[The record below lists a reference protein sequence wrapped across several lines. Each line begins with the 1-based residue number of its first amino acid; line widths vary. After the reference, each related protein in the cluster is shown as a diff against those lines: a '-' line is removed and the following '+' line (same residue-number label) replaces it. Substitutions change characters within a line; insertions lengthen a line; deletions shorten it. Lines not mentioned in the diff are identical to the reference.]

1 MTISIRLKNVVMAV
15 FTALLAFS
23 YVSSTMCWHTHVI
36 GDRVIVH
43 SHLFGRTADAQQDD
57 GGHTPGQLRMIQ
69 EANEM
74 VFTDDAVLPDILPVR
89 IDILQKVFSVP
100 DVLPVQRP
108 QAARLAAAAH
118 LRAALGVE

>member
-1 MTISIRLKNVVMAV
+1 MTMSIRFKNVVLAV

-36 GDRVIVH
+36 GDQVIVH
-43 SHLFGRTADAQQDD
+43 SHLFGRTADASQGD

-74 VFTDDAVLPDILPVR
+74 VFTDDAVLSDILPVR
-89 IDILQKVFSVP
+89 IDVLQEVFSVP

-108 QAARLAAAAH
+108 QVVARS
-118 LRAALGVE
+118 LRAPPGL

>member
-1 MTISIRLKNVVMAV
+1 MTLSFRSKKIMMAA

-23 YVSSTMCWHTHVI
+23 YISSTMCWHTHVI
-36 GDRVIVH
+36 GDQVIVH
-43 SHLFGRTADAQQDD
+43 SHLFGRTADAQQGD

-89 IDILQKVFSVP
+89 IDVLQEVFSVP

-108 QAARLAAAAH
+108 QVVARS
-118 LRAALGVE
+118 LRAPPGL

>member
-43 SHLFGRTADAQQDD
+43 SHLFGRTADASQDD

-74 VFTDDAVLPDILPVR
+74 VFTYDAVLPDILPVR
-89 IDILQKVFSVP
+89 IDILQEVFSVP

-108 QAARLAAAAH
+108 HVVARS
-118 LRAALGVE
+118 LRAPPGL